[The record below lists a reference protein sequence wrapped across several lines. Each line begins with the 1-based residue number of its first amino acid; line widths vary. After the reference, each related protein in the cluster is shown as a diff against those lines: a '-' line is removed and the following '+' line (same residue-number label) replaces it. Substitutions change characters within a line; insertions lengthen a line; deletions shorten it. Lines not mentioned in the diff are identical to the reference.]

1 MQLSSWLAMAAS
13 DKISSTNNF
22 DLAYGQLQSPVGWP
36 NSYFK
41 NYFPDKKIFTFDKWK
56 IFNGFGRLV
65 NCCWTTED
73 DFIAAD
79 LLHTLNKVL
88 FYHTKQTL
96 KYLEQID
103 SSTNIDAVVF
113 KRLYTAFTNG
123 FQSSKVHDNIAT
135 LHDICHHDWVCDAS
149 QMKTNFNFRTSSN
162 L

>member
-73 DFIAAD
+73 NFIAAH